1 MGGAAGAAGAA
12 GTCGAAGAG
21 GLPAQARLDPSS
33 ATRIEYKIEY

>member
-12 GTCGAAGAG
+12 GTGGAAGAG
-21 GLPAQARLDPSS
+21 GLPAQARLDPSG